1 MIAVV
6 LHSNM
11 SWWLVIGLSIGAYVF
26 KVSGLVVIGAR
37 TLPVPLERCLILIPA
52 ALLAALVI
60 KDTFSLG
67 QELVVDARSAG
78 LAVAVVAAWRK
89 APLIIVVVLAAGATA
104 LIRAAG

>member
-11 SWWLVIGLSIGAYVF
+11 TWWLVIGLSIGAYVF

-37 TLPVPLERCLILIPA
+37 KLPVPLERCLILIPA

-89 APLIIVVVLAAGATA
+89 APLIIVVVLAAGTTA
-104 LIRAAG
+104 LIRASG

>member
-6 LHSNM
+6 LHSDM
-11 SWWLVIGLSIGAYVF
+11 SWRLVIWLSVGAYIF

-37 TLPVPLERCLILIPA
+37 RLPAPLERCLILIPA

-60 KDTFSLG
+60 KDSFSTAHD
-67 QELVVDARSAG
+67 LVFDARSAG
-78 LAVAVVAAWRK
+78 LAVAVIAAWRK
-89 APLIIVVVLAAGATA
+89 APLIVVVVLAAGATA

>member
-1 MIAVV
+1 MVVGHRAVDWR
-6 LHSNM
+6 LCLQGQWSRGDGPA
-11 SWWLVIGLSIGAYVF
+11 SCRS
-26 KVSGLVVIGAR
+26 
-37 TLPVPLERCLILIPA
+37 LERCLILIPA

-67 QELVVDARSAG
+67 HELIVDARWRG
-78 LAVAVVAAWRK
+78 LVVAVVAAWRK